1 MAANRELQA
10 LIHLQSVDDRIASA
24 KKGLAAVPGKI
35 DAERTSLKEYETAV
49 ADCKEELEATNKRQ
63 REAELEVQAV
73 EQKLRDTRAK
83 QSLVK
88 TNEEYRALNQEIR
101 TFEEEIGA
109 LEDKILTGM
118 ENVDP
123 AKARLA
129 TAEKSLAEAWARGRT
144 TISRH
149 EGEQMRLEEELASFI
164 AKRGRSTKE
173 VGSDWLASYE
183 KLRKGRAGLAVCP
196 IVEQACNGC
205 RMSETLQRF
214 IEIRDT
220 GEIFTCSS
228 CARIVYFME
237 PAAVGSSS
245 AVADEPS

>member
-24 KKGLAAVPGKI
+24 KKGLASIPGKI
-35 DAERTSLKEYETAV
+35 DAERTGLKEYETAV
-49 ADCKEELEATNKRQ
+49 AGCKEELEATNKRQ

-88 TNEEYRALNQEIR
+88 TNEEYRALNQEIQ
-101 TFEEEIGA
+101 TLEEQIAA
-109 LEDKILTGM
+109 LEDNILAGM
-118 ENVDP
+118 EIVDP
-123 AKARLA
+123 VKARLA
-129 TAEKSLAEAWARGRT
+129 AAEKSLAEAGTRVRAAIGK
-144 TISRH
+144 
-149 EGEQMRLEEELASFI
+149 QEEEQKRLKENLAGFI
-164 AKRGRSTKE
+164 AERGRSAKE
-173 VGSDWLASYE
+173 VGAEWLASYE

-220 GEIFTCSS
+220 GEIFTCSHCS
-228 CARIVYFME
+228 RIVYFMA
-237 PAAVGSSS
+237 PTAVGAAS
-245 AVADEPS
+245 AVDDKPS